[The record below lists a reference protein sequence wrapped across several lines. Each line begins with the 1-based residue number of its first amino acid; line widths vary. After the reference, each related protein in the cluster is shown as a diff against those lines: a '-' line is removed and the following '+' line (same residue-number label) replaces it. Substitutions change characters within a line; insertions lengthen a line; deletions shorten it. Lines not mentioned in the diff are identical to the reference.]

1 MPIPSLRQAV
11 LGSVPVGSTAATP
24 GRPAQR
30 RRWIRAPP
38 WGHCRRGCRLRV
50 SALTLVYRRQRR
62 TRSCRQPRI
71 ACADVHLVCC
81 PPGRRRPPWV
91 RVVPF
96 HRCRN
101 CARWRNHR
109 RAIRCKS
116 GAVTKNAR
124 DRWPDARAAVH
135 QAAQRF
141 TALVRSCA
149 TPTRTMAT
157 KAWTVSDSTV
167 HVLSIAMLY
176 VSLVDPDADPVP
188 VPGLDSAL
196 QRTNVDTVSSLNVLV
211 LRHMTER
218 DADVLCRD
226 LSSAVDHLL
235 RATAQTEPG
244 SVVRWL
250 GGASV
255 TVAGLLA
262 HLTNELFIHGW
273 DIARATGQPWPMPE
287 ADAALFFD
295 LFFLDMV
302 RHDHGV
308 LIDTGARQPAGR
320 IAVAFRSAYTAQTT
334 TVLEDGRLT
343 VAPPGTAPDA
353 RITYRPARFN
363 LMLFGRIG
371 LLSAVLHR
379 DVIIGGPRPWLLPGF
394 LRVVHMPNS

>member
-1 MPIPSLRQAV
+1 M
-11 LGSVPVGSTAATP
+11 
-24 GRPAQR
+24 
-30 RRWIRAPP
+30 
-38 WGHCRRGCRLRV
+38 
-50 SALTLVYRRQRR
+50 
-62 TRSCRQPRI
+62 
-71 ACADVHLVCC
+71 
-81 PPGRRRPPWV
+81 
-91 RVVPF
+91 
-96 HRCRN
+96 
-101 CARWRNHR
+101 
-109 RAIRCKS
+109 
-116 GAVTKNAR
+116 TKNAR
-124 DRWPDARAAVH
+124 DRWPDVRVAVH
-135 QAAQRF
+135 QATQRF

-157 KAWTVSDSTV
+157 KEWTVSDSTV
-167 HVLSIAMLY
+167 HVMSIAMLY
-176 VSLVDPDADPVP
+176 VSLVDPDANSVP

-196 QRTNVDTVSSLNVLV
+196 QRTTVDTVSSLNVLV
-211 LRHMTER
+211 LRHLTER
-218 DADVLCRD
+218 DADVLCRE
-226 LSSAVDHLL
+226 LSAAVDHLL
-235 RATAQTEPG
+235 RATAQSDPG
-244 SVVRWL
+244 STVRWL

-273 DIARATGQPWPMPE
+273 DIARATGQPWPMPQ

-334 TVLEDGRLT
+334 TVLENGRLT

-371 LLSAVLHR
+371 MLSAVLHR